1 MQVPTTKG
9 MDKHLWVICSVLL
22 NASIRFGMDLQ
33 QIANTSVL
41 LLDPRIEGLKPEII
55 VCVSDVSKLEKVT
68 TTGEVA
74 LLLSVQ
80 YAWARIMLWYVWY
93 RRANKKSFP
102 LNRTTKMMM
111 NMIFYVFD
119 FYFCYKIIKWF
130 LSNFCQIKTTNWW
143 FSCIFSH
150 FGRPGPYSPYVRL
163 FHDSWLWLLF
173 LIVVLLFLKSS
184 SRPSQIFGRY

>member
-41 LLDPRIEGLKPEII
+41 LRDPRIEGLKPVII

-93 RRANKKSFP
+93 RRAKKKSFP

-111 NMIFYVFD
+111 NMIFV
-119 FYFCYKIIKWF
+119 KLKLQIGGF
-130 LSNFCQIKTTNWW
+130 LAF
-143 FSCIFSH
+143 FSH

-173 LIVVLLFLKSS
+173 LIVALLFLKSS
-184 SRPSQIFGRY
+184 SRPSQLFGRY

>member
-1 MQVPTTKG
+1 MKRNVSGQISPQTLLQTPILLQDQGQKIVEEEFPIQSKMDEGLLGIPQEIEAIVLMQVPTTKG

-80 YAWARIMLWYVWY
+80 YVWARIMLW
-93 RRANKKSFP
+93 
-102 LNRTTKMMM
+102 
-111 NMIFYVFD
+111 
-119 FYFCYKIIKWF
+119 
-130 LSNFCQIKTTNWW
+130 
-143 FSCIFSH
+143 
-150 FGRPGPYSPYVRL
+150 
-163 FHDSWLWLLF
+163 
-173 LIVVLLFLKSS
+173 
-184 SRPSQIFGRY
+184 

>member
-1 MQVPTTKG
+1 MVLMQVPTTKG

-41 LLDPRIEGLKPEII
+41 LRDPRIEGLKPVII

-93 RRANKKSFP
+93 RRVNKKSFP

-130 LSNFCQIKTTNWW
+130 FSNFCQIKTTNWW
-143 FSCIFSH
+143 FSCIFLP
-150 FGRPGPYSPYVRL
+150 FWPARPLQSI
-163 FHDSWLWLLF
+163 W
-173 LIVVLLFLKSS
+173 SS
-184 SRPSQIFGRY
+184 FS

>member
-1 MQVPTTKG
+1 MKRNVSGQILPKTPILLEDQGLQIVEEEVPIQPKIDKDSMEIPQGMEAMVLMQVPTTKG

-22 NASIRFGMDLQ
+22 NASTRFRMDLQ

-41 LLDPRIEGLKPEII
+41 LLDPRIEGLKPVII

-93 RRANKKSFP
+93 RRANKKTFP
-102 LNRTTKMMM
+102 LNRAPKMMM
-111 NMIFYVFD
+111 TIMMI
-119 FYFCYKIIKWF
+119 
-130 LSNFCQIKTTNWW
+130 
-143 FSCIFSH
+143 
-150 FGRPGPYSPYVRL
+150 
-163 FHDSWLWLLF
+163 
-173 LIVVLLFLKSS
+173 
-184 SRPSQIFGRY
+184 